1 MASILIVDDEPEI
14 RFLTRL
20 MLEKA
25 GHSVIEAAD
34 GDEGLRILEND
45 KPDLILLDVMMP
57 GLKGWEICKKIKAD
71 RETRDIPVVM
81 FTVRTSKESKERSRK
96 CGAEAH
102 IDKPFDRKELL
113 NVVNGLLKNEK
124 V

>member
-1 MASILIVDDEPEI
+1 MARILLVDDEPELRI
-14 RFLTRL
+14 ITRM

-25 GHSVIEAAD
+25 GYEVVEASN
-34 GDEGLRILEND
+34 GEEGLRILANF

-57 GLKGWEICKKIKAD
+57 GMGGWKVCEKIKAD
-71 RETRDIPVVM
+71 EKLKHIPVVM
-81 FTVRTSKESKERSRK
+81 FTVRTSEEDIEHSRE

-102 IDKPFDRKELL
+102 INKPFEKQELL
-113 NVVNGLLKNEK
+113 ATIERLLRK